1 MALDGIFL
9 RHIKTELE
17 STLLD
22 ARVSQVYQPNRDE
35 LIINL
40 RTFDGNKRLLLSTR
54 ADSPRVGITEY
65 TVENPDKPPMFCML
79 LRKRLTSGK
88 LTAIRQPDLER
99 MLFFDFDC
107 VNELGDKV
115 KLTLAAEIMG
125 KHSNVVLVDGDGV
138 IVDSLKRVDVTLS
151 SKRLVLPSLMY
162 ELPPSQDKLSVETEE
177 PDQLLK
183 AIEMYPESRLDKA
196 VLNTLTGVSPI
207 ICRELAYTATGAP
220 DTDKNLMSGEEW
232 HALRDA
238 LISLKEEVINPKAY
252 ALTLKNAEG
261 KLFDF
266 AFMPIEQYGDS
277 VEKHE
282 YNSFCKALDAFY
294 HTRESL
300 ERMRVKSHALSKLVS
315 NNIERLSRKISVQ
328 RVELS
333 KCQDREILR
342 QKGDLI
348 GANMHLIKKG
358 APFADVV
365 NFYDESGA
373 TIRIALDVAKTP
385 QQNAQ
390 KYYKDYAKAKTAD
403 KKLKEQIE
411 NSTEELSYLETVAD
425 EIARAENEH
434 DLSQIRQELVAE
446 GYLKQNKSE
455 KNNKK
460 PQKLKPD
467 FREFET
473 SDGFK
478 VLVGRNNRQND
489 LLTLKTANK
498 NDLWFHTK
506 DIPGSHTVIVTE
518 GREIPDTSIYE
529 AAQIAAYFSKAK
541 DSSQVPVDYTL
552 IRRVNKPQG
561 AKPGKVI
568 YTDQHTVYVTPKIS
582 E

>member
-9 RHIKTELE
+9 RHIKTEFE

-54 ADSPRVGITEY
+54 ADSPRVGITQY
-65 TVENPDKPPMFCML
+65 AVENPDKPPMFCML
-79 LRKRLTSGK
+79 LRKRLTGGK

-115 KLTLAAEIMG
+115 RLTLAAEIMG
-125 KHSNVVLVDGDGV
+125 KHSNVVLIDGDGV
-138 IVDSLKRVDVTLS
+138 IVDALKRVDVTLS
-151 SKRLVLPSLMY
+151 SKRLVLPSLIY
-162 ELPPSQDKLSVETEE
+162 EMPPSQDKLSIETEDTDE
-177 PDQLLK
+177 LLK
-183 AIEMYPESRLDKA
+183 AIEFHPEARLDKA
-196 VLNTLTGVSPI
+196 ILNTLTGVSPI
-207 ICRELAYTATGAP
+207 ICRELSYAATSAP
-220 DTDKNLMSGEEW
+220 DTNKDLMSKDEW
-232 HALRDA
+232 QALKTA
-238 LISLKEEVINPKAY
+238 LDSLKDEVINPKSY
-252 ALTLKNAEG
+252 AVTLKNAQG

-266 AFMPIEQYGDS
+266 AFMPVEQYGDS
-277 VEKHE
+277 AQRYE
-282 YNSFCKALDAFY
+282 YDSFCEALDAFY
-294 HTRESL
+294 HTRESA

-328 RVELS
+328 KVELE

-348 GANMHLIKKG
+348 GANMHIIKKG

-373 TIRIALDVAKTP
+373 IIRIALDVTKSP

-403 KKLKEQIE
+403 KMLRVQIE
-411 NSTEELSYLETVAD
+411 NSAEELAYFETVAD
-425 EIARAENEH
+425 EISRAESEH
-434 DLSQIRQELVAE
+434 DLSAIRQELIAE
-446 GYLKQNKSE
+446 GYLKQNKGE

-489 LLTLKTANK
+489 LLTLKTAGK

-506 DIPGSHTVIVTE
+506 DIPGSHTVIITE
-518 GREIPDTSIYE
+518 GKELPDSSIYE

-552 IRRVNKPQG
+552 IRRVSKPQG

-568 YTDQHTVYVTPKIS
+568 YTDQHTLYVTPKIP

>member
-17 STLLD
+17 SILTD
-22 ARVSQVYQPNRDE
+22 ARVSQVYLPNRDE

-40 RTFDGNKRLLLSTR
+40 RTFDGNKKLLISTR

-65 TVENPDKPPMFCML
+65 SVENPDKPPMFCML
-79 LRKRLTSGK
+79 LRKRLTSAK

-107 VNELGDKV
+107 INELGDKV
-115 KLTLAAEIMG
+115 RLSLAVEIMG
-125 KHSNVVLVDGDGV
+125 KHSNVVLIDGEGV
-138 IVDSLKRVDVTLS
+138 IVDALKRVDLTLS
-151 SKRLVLPSLMY
+151 SKRLVLPSLIY
-162 ELPPSQDKLSVETEE
+162 EMPPSQDKLSIEKEDTES
-177 PDQLLK
+177 LIK
-183 AIEMYPESRLDKA
+183 AIELNPESSLAKSI
-196 VLNTLTGVSPI
+196 LNTLTGVSPI
-207 ICRELAYTATGAP
+207 ICRELCFIATGEA
-220 DTDKNLMSGEEW
+220 DTDKELMSQREW
-232 HALRDA
+232 QNLKNALDN
-238 LISLKEEVINPKAY
+238 LKSEVSTPSDY
-252 ALTLKNAEG
+252 AVTLKNTQG

-266 AFMPIEQYGDS
+266 SFMPINQYGDS
-277 VEKHE
+277 VEKFE
-282 YNSFCKALDAFY
+282 FQSFCKALDAFY

-300 ERMRVKSHALSKLVS
+300 ERMRTKSHTLSKLIS
-315 NNIERLSRKISVQ
+315 NNIERLARKISVQ
-328 RVELS
+328 KVELE
-333 KCQDREILR
+333 KCKDREIIR
-342 QKGDLI
+342 QKADLI

-358 APFADVV
+358 VPYADVI
-365 NFYDESGA
+365 NFYDENAA
-373 TIRIALDVAKTP
+373 TIRIALDVTKTP

-403 KKLKEQIE
+403 KMLRIQIE
-411 NSTEELSYLETVAD
+411 TSQEELAYLETVAD
-425 EIARAENEH
+425 EISRAESEQ
-434 DLSQIRQELVAE
+434 DLSSIRQELISE
-446 GYLKQNKSE
+446 GYLKENKGE
-455 KNNKK
+455 KNNRK
-460 PQKLKPD
+460 PKVLKPD

-489 LLTLKTANK
+489 LLTLKTSGK

-506 DIPGSHTVIVTE
+506 DIPGSHTVIITD
-518 GREIPDTSIYE
+518 GREVSDEAILE

-568 YTDQHTVYVTPKIS
+568 YTEQKTVYVTPKLP